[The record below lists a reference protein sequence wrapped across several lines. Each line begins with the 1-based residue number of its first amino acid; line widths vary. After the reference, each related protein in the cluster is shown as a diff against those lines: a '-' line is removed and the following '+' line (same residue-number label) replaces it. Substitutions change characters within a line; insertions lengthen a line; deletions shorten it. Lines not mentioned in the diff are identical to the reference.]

1 MGGRGAA
8 SKKGV
13 ASSPKSSEA
22 EARAAQ
28 AEKATRNIRFKALN
42 WAKAQIGSLMYGRF
56 GWNRELPWGTV
67 KCNQFVVHAY
77 NYPNGGYPPDG
88 ISPNDKGPIVKGAPS
103 RSLLAIGLGRYRY
116 PSAKEIYDG
125 RLPNFVLVR
134 NPKPGDIAADSQH
147 VGIVSG
153 KRKTISASSE
163 ENKVVENNWG
173 FREGKAEKYMRFYRY
188 MGEKKTIIKGKLPK
202 KNEKH

>member
-13 ASSPKSSEA
+13 ASSSPKTSEA

-42 WAKAQIGSLMYGRF
+42 WAKAQIGSLLYGRF

-88 ISPNDKGPIVKGAPS
+88 ISPNDKGPILKGTPS
-103 RSLLAIGLGRYRY
+103 RSLLAIGVGRDRY
-116 PSAKEIYDG
+116 PSAKEIYKG
-125 RLPNFVLVR
+125 RLPNFVLVKS
-134 NPKPGDIAADSQH
+134 PKLGDIAADGEH

-153 KRKTISASSE
+153 KAKTISASSIE
-163 ENKVVENNWG
+163 HKVVENDWG
-173 FREGKAEKYMRFYRY
+173 FHEGKPQKNVRFYRY
-188 MGEKKTIIKGKLPK
+188 IGEKRTTKGKASR
-202 KNEKH
+202 EK